1 MDLSL
6 PAYENS
12 EHHAEGSWP
21 AGWSTVLDT
30 KAVYRKLYTLA
41 SRLVHS
47 PGYKSCLQKTV
58 HSGQQAGPQSWIQ
71 NLFTENC
78 SHSPVH

>member
-47 PGYKSCLQKTV
+47 PGYKTCLQKTV
-58 HSGQQAGPQSWIQ
+58 AIVLYT
-71 NLFTENC
+71 NLFTLWEKMTILK
-78 SHSPVH
+78 HIFH